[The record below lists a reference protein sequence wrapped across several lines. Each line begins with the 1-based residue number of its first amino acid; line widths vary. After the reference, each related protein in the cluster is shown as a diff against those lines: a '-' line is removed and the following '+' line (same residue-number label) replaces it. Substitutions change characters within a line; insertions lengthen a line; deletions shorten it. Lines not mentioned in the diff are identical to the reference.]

1 MTLLGIMNVKD
12 HPRTRGVYGTG
23 RRFAGGPLGSSPHT
37 RGLPYGRRGR
47 LVGRGIIP
55 AHAGF
60 TVPVSVRGAGCGDHP
75 RTRGVYGGVHLQGAG
90 AAGSSPHT
98 RGLLGDGDGG
108 HFGLRIIPA
117 HAGFTTSAWR
127 SSRAWRDHPRTRGVY
142 ARPVEQ
148 PPLPT
153 GSSPH
158 TRGLQEAAVASK
170 AVGGIIP
177 AHAGFTSARAFIAW
191 MRADHPRTRGVY
203 KISGQ
208 D

>member
-75 RTRGVYGGVHLQGAG
+75 RTRGVYSVMVMVVILDS
-90 AAGSSPHT
+90 GSSPHT
-98 RGLLGDGDGG
+98 RGL
-108 HFGLRIIPA
+108 R
-117 HAGFTTSAWR
+117 
-127 SSRAWRDHPRTRGVY
+127 HPRGGVRG
-142 ARPVEQ
+142 R
-148 PPLPT
+148 
-153 GSSPH
+153 
-158 TRGLQEAAVASK
+158 
-170 AVGGIIP
+170 GGIIP
-177 AHAGFTSARAFIAW
+177 AHAGFTPALSSSRPC
-191 MRADHPRTRGVY
+191 RRDHPRTRGVY
-203 KISGQ
+203 KRQQLRPRPMGGSSPHTRGLPRRGLSLRG
-208 D
+208 